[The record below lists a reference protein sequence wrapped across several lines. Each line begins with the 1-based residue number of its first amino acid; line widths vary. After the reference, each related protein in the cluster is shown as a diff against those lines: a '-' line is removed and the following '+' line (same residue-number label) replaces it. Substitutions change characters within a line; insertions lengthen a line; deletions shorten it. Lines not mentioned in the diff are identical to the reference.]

1 MAQLAAPPPRRLIPR
16 LCLLAAAV
24 AITLLTSS
32 GEVARA
38 QHDVSPAP
46 FLQWF
51 ESSYE
56 TIERRTADLFAV
68 GYGAVWLPPPG
79 RADLG
84 DFSVGY
90 DVYDRFDLGRPR
102 RPTLYGT
109 ETGLK
114 TVGEAFHR
122 AGLDMHVDAIINHNG
137 FSDLGTLGFVDAGGY
152 PGLAITLPYDID
164 GDFNSAFDWGDIR
177 GRLAG
182 LVDIDHGKN
191 YRYIR
196 HPVDPGDPR
205 NIPLEGTVPDAAGR
219 LANVPNAGNR
229 RFYPDQGLEPIWVYD
244 PLTGEGDIPIHPF
257 NLADPQAGD
266 PTEENATG
274 YLMRYLQ
281 WMVQAV
287 GVDGFRIDAAKHV
300 EGFAFGYFDR
310 AVYRQGPRTNLDGST
325 RHVFSYSEVYDGN
338 RGYLQTFVRKDID
351 PAQPG
356 VIGGNRDVLD
366 FPLHFALRDNLTG
379 NGYVNNWYNVR
390 SAAMD
395 FHDDG
400 LHNGSQGVMF
410 VQSHD
415 EFGPELSNVAHAY
428 VLMHP
433 GNAVVYFN
441 GREFGDGREFPKLGR
456 GDALGGVYGDYI
468 NRLVEVRGTH
478 GRGNYHERW
487 IEKEIFAFE
496 RGGSSIVLL
505 SNRTDAGYDE
515 RTIQT
520 TFAGGTPLIELTGV
534 AASDAIDPRNDI
546 PELLVV
552 NGDGTVNVRF
562 LRNSSYDRN
571 MNSFHH
577 GTGALVYGLSG
588 PHAPAGLELAG
599 VAFAMPGGEPA
610 PNDYEN
616 GTTRLADLHVVTGDS
631 LQVKLR
637 TVPVN
642 LLGFHRDVWADGDNA
657 LIKVDGGIDVNG
669 NGRVDFTAPGTVSY
683 GFEHFTG
690 KREPLIGPNGLGDP
704 TWNGD
709 GEFVQDI
716 DTTHLAEGTHFI
728 EVRAFRHR
736 TDGGPAVYSSFKEV
750 IYVDRLPPVSA
761 VDGFRPFESA
771 PHVPEDRDLFIRSV
785 DLTADNV
792 NVFLDEPAGMPDDG
806 FIQRALAGEGH
817 AEQIDRDLFAYGFR
831 GLTHG
836 NHVGTVVTFEPTG
849 TVNVQRFAGLFTRT
863 MHGAGLGDLNFDGRF
878 GGDDLADVP
887 GAFEEVLWS
896 RERQFNP
903 AADVDGDG
911 LVNVDDLLGLRQ
923 VLIDG
928 GATGDVLATWQA
940 VKLRRVDFNFDGIND
955 EGDWYALTGAF
966 GSDDWL
972 FDLNAD
978 GLVDVLDRDILRDD
992 FGVVPEPVTLALLAA
1007 GGLALLRRRPN
1018 AR

>member
-1 MAQLAAPPPRRLIPR
+1 MM
-16 LCLLAAAV
+16 LLAVGA
-24 AITLLTSS
+24 
-32 GEVARA
+32 GVARA
-38 QHDVSPAP
+38 QHDVSAAP

-56 TIERRTADLFAV
+56 TIERRTADLFVV

-84 DFSVGY
+84 NFSVGY

-114 TVGEAFHR
+114 TVGDAFHR
-122 AGLDMHVDAIINHNG
+122 AGLDLHIDAIINHNG
-137 FSDLGTLGFVDAGGY
+137 FSDLGTPGFVEAGGY
-152 PGLAITLPYDID
+152 PGLAITLPHDID

-191 YRYIR
+191 HRYIR

-219 LANVPNAGNR
+219 LANVPNAGSR
-229 RFYPDQGLEPIWVYD
+229 RFYPDRDLEPIFVYD
-244 PLTGEGDIPIHPF
+244 PMTGEGDIPIYPF
-257 NLADPQAGD
+257 NLADPPAGD

-310 AVYRQGPRTNLDGST
+310 AVYRQVPRANLDGST
-325 RHVFSYSEVYDGN
+325 RHVFSYSEVYDGD

-351 PAQPG
+351 PSQPG
-356 VIGGNRDVLD
+356 VIGGSRDVLD
-366 FPLHFALRDNLTG
+366 FPLYFALRDNLTG
-379 NGYVNNWYNVR
+379 NGYVNNWHNVR
-390 SAAMD
+390 NAAMD

-415 EFGPELSNVAHAY
+415 ELGPELSNVAHAY
-428 VLMHP
+428 MLMHP

-441 GREFGDGREFPKLGR
+441 GRQFGDGRDFPKLGR

-468 NRLVEVRGTH
+468 QRLVEVRSTH
-478 GRGNYHERW
+478 GRGSYHERW
-487 IEKEIFAFE
+487 IEKDIFAFE

-520 TFAGGTPLIELTGV
+520 TFAGGTPLIELTGA
-534 AASDAIDPRNDI
+534 AASAAIDPRDDI

-562 LRNSSYDRN
+562 LRNSSYDPS

-577 GTGALVYGLSG
+577 GTGALVYGLSA
-588 PHAPAGLELAG
+588 PQAPAGLELAG
-599 VAFAMPGGEPA
+599 AASVLPGGEPGA
-610 PNDYEN
+610 NDYEN
-616 GTTRLADLHVVTGDS
+616 GITRLADLHVVRGDS

-637 TVPVN
+637 TVPVS
-642 LLGFHRDVWADGDNA
+642 LPGFHRDVWADGDNA
-657 LIKVDGGIDVNG
+657 LIKVDGGMDVNG

-683 GFEHFTG
+683 GFEHFTD

-704 TWNGD
+704 TWHGD

-716 DTTHLAEGTHFI
+716 DTTRLAEGAHFI

-761 VDGFRPFESA
+761 VEGLRPFESS
-771 PHVPEDRDLFIRSV
+771 PDVPEDRDLFVRSV
-785 DLTADNV
+785 DRTADNV
-792 NVFLDEPAGMPDDG
+792 NVFLDEPASIPDGD

-817 AEQIDRDLFAYGFR
+817 AGQIDRDLFACGFF

-836 NHVGTVVTFEPTG
+836 NHVATVVTFEPTG
-849 TVNVQRFAGLFTRT
+849 SVNVQRFGGLFTET
-863 MHGAGLGDLNFDGRF
+863 MRGAGLGDLDFDGRF
-878 GGDDLADVP
+878 GSDDLADVP

-896 RERQFNP
+896 RNWQFNP
-903 AADVDGDG
+903 AGDVDGDG
-911 LVNVDDLLGLRQ
+911 LVNVADLLGLGQ
-923 VLIDG
+923 VLIDA
-928 GATGDVLATWQA
+928 GAAGDVLATWQA
-940 VKLRRVDFNFDGIND
+940 VKLRRVDFNFDGLND
-955 EGDWYALTGAF
+955 EGDWCALTAAF
-966 GSDDWL
+966 GSGDWL

-978 GLVDVLDRDILRDD
+978 GLVDLLDRDILRDD

-1007 GGLALLRRRPN
+1007 GGLTLLRRRPK